1 MVLKTRDRLIEVAR
15 QLFLMKGIENTT
27 MIDIANASEN
37 GRRTVYTYFKS
48 KSDIYNAVIE
58 RESDFHVSGLRHIA
72 DSQLSPEEKLEKYL
86 KHHFDMIH
94 EDIFSHDSL
103 SAWLRLDFSRSDK
116 IRQAVYTKEIDI
128 LDTILREGVRQGVF
142 DSEASSRLLKV
153 LPSMLQALSR
163 HSLNHEKSSHSGTAL
178 STDAFVDFI
187 IHSVT
192 VH

>member
-37 GRRTVYTYFKS
+37 GRRTVYTYFKN

-58 RESDFHVSGLRHIA
+58 RESDFHVSGLRQIA
-72 DSQLSPEEKLEKYL
+72 ESQLPPEEKLEKYL
-86 KHHFDMIH
+86 KLHFDMIH
-94 EDIFSHDSL
+94 EDIFSHDSI

-116 IRQAVYTKEIDI
+116 IRQAVYNKETDI
-128 LDTILREGVRQGVF
+128 LDSILREGVRDGIF
-142 DSEASSRLLKV
+142 DSEASHRLLKV

-163 HSLNHEKSSHSGTAL
+163 QTLNHEKSNHSGSAL

>member
-72 DSQLSPEEKLEKYL
+72 DSQLSPKEKLEKYL

-116 IRQAVYTKEIDI
+116 IRQAVYIKEIDI